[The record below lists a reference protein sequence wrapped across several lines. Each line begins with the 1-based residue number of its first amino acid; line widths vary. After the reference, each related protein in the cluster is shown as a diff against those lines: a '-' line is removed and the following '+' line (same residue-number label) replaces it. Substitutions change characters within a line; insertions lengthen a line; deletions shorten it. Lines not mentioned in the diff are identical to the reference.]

1 MTCKNVTKKRKAA
14 PTVSIFDFN
23 SVSLTGDFFT
33 GHFFEFASKWK

>member
-14 PTVSIFDFN
+14 PTVSILILIVFP
-23 SVSLTGDFFT
+23 LTGDFFT